1 MEYDRIPR
9 PLTDEEINAIVEE
22 IANPP
27 KDTPERRAMFKLV
40 HEMEARRKQ
49 LGLLDPPLP

>member
-1 MEYDRIPR
+1 MEYDRIPL
-9 PLTDEEINAIVEE
+9 PLSDEDVEAILEE

-27 KDTPERRAMFKLV
+27 KDTPQRRAMFKLV
-40 HEMEARRKQ
+40 HEAEARRKH